1 MILLCRIFKHLDHKE
16 LYILEQK
23 AFGMVLY
30 FAALYWIS
38 QMLDNL
44 KIGDYSKYVL
54 MTVNRSGQEDAN
66 K

>member
-1 MILLCRIFKHLDHKE
+1 
-16 LYILEQK
+16 
-23 AFGMVLY
+23 MVLY